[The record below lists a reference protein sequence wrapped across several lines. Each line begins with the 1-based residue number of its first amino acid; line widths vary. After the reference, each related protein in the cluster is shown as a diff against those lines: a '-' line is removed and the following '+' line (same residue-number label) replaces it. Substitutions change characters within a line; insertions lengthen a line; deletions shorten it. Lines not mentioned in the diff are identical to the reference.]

1 MQKVLFQRIEVILL
15 FFSITELLAIS
26 KREHFLLLEEEA
38 AGWTNEPLVSMD
50 VKSHSIS
57 SYQAGTV
64 FFPPCNLRVYCV
76 IKIIKGEDYM
86 MVPQRR
92 GRHLDR
98 EIFNTTG

>member
-64 FFPPCNLRVYCV
+64 FFPPVTYECIVLL
-76 IKIIKGEDYM
+76 K
-86 MVPQRR
+86 
-92 GRHLDR
+92 
-98 EIFNTTG
+98 